1 MSDDIIPYDM
11 HLRLLNLSRAID
23 RVLIADHAQRHW
35 LKNTVPLDV
44 PFADAV
50 AHYGKPGAGL
60 DLWSMCA
67 AVEELRSVW
76 LGSNFPLPEE
86 HLALIFVS
94 EKARDEIPE
103 PQ

>member
-1 MSDDIIPYDM
+1 MSDDIPYD
-11 HLRLLNLSRAID
+11 LSRRLLNLTRAID
-23 RVLIADHAQRHW
+23 RVMIADHAQRYW

-60 DLWSMCA
+60 DLWAMCA

-76 LGSNFPLPEE
+76 HGSNFPLPEE
-86 HLALIFVS
+86 QLA
-94 EKARDEIPE
+94 PE
-103 PQ
+103 HGDGTSHDKEN